1 MHYEEADTFLV
12 ATWDGFLAQ
21 GAFSDVLQFLTLLL
35 HLESEK
41 GSFWAAG
48 GRCFISFV
56 LVKPIAAFV
65 QRVYL
70 RFAFLFIVI
79 VFAQTGFS
87 IANQQWIQISC
98 QRLSLHCIAH

>member
-1 MHYEEADTFLV
+1 MVSLHRGQSPDFL
-12 ATWDGFLAQ
+12 Q
-21 GAFSDVLQFLTLLL
+21 PLTLLL

-56 LVKPIAAFV
+56 LVKLIAAFI

-70 RFAFLFIVI
+70 SFAFLFIVI
-79 VFAQTGFS
+79 VFAQTSFS
-87 IANQQWIQISC
+87 DTDQQWTQITC
-98 QRLSLHCIAH
+98 